1 MEEAFSIENQEE
13 YDDLVLYIR
22 AAVDKIIH
30 EKFTWKAIDH
40 TLDSSYISSRLMDI
54 LKKSMKSEREQYLEQ
69 LLLQLSNLTQERDTM
84 EKELAIIRGSTV
96 KETLKYQKDN
106 IALRN
111 KFNSLEAELTSLE
124 TRQTQKEQIY
134 LSKIKAKREELTNL
148 QLIISK
154 VKSFQNNLSEEV
166 NSLRSSVILMQKK
179 QLRMIQQ
186 AKSICKTEIDHQIE
200 SEIEK
205 QNLIEVSTKKDLE
218 ARLNMARLEEK
229 KAERLCQ
236 SLLDAIWTMR
246 SGKEHPDITASNF
259 PDRIDEVCTFIDTA
273 IEEQKNNTIEELK
286 LEVQSALPDI
296 EFGNKTISN
305 AIEDHLRK
313 KLQAKEKEYQKVIQK
328 GNERE
333 KKLREKLEDALG
345 KIRQFHE
352 DVSREDDEQVLAELD
367 QLTSEW
373 DQQKSQLDAKMAAL
387 QIIPPQNQNSN

>member
-111 KFNSLEAELTSLE
+111 KFNSLEAELKSLE